1 MFTAYHEYAW
11 STEKDHLEF
20 EIGKAEGQLRNCRNR
35 MDLAKRE
42 VIICIITFI
51 ISSLFFI
58 AWEIYR
64 SVKNNPEY
72 LLPTYSIV
80 SGLLNLIF
88 LFVLSFFTYAMFKAI
103 IFYILCKK
111 KAIKKESLREYI
123 ENDKYKPRPE
133 KSYVIEEE
141 KLTRILSTY
150 YHHRLDLYELKRKL
164 EDGELVMTVEALQEE
179 LDGLVYYQ
187 EIIPA
192 SPFQGEMVTKA
203 RIWGVIFT
211 GGLLVLVVIVLI
223 IIKIIL
229 KVI

>member
-1 MFTAYHEYAW
+1 MYTVYHEYAL

-42 VIICIITFI
+42 MSICIITFV
-51 ISSLFFI
+51 ISILFFI
-58 AWEIYR
+58 GWEIYR

-80 SGLLNLIF
+80 SWLLNLLF
-88 LFVLSFFTYAMFKAI
+88 LFVLPCFAYAMFKAI

-111 KAIKKESLREYI
+111 KAIKKESLKEYRG
-123 ENDKYKPRPE
+123 NDKYIPRPE
-133 KSYVIEEE
+133 KSYAIEEE

-164 EDGELVMTVEALQEE
+164 EDGELVMTVEQLQEK

-187 EIIPA
+187 EIVPA
-192 SPFQGEMVTKA
+192 SPFQGELVTKA
-203 RIWGVIFT
+203 RTLAVLITGV
-211 GGLLVLVVIVLI
+211 LLVLVVILVLI
-223 IIKIIL
+223 LKIIF

>member
-1 MFTAYHEYAW
+1 MYTVYHEYAL

-51 ISSLFFI
+51 IASLFFI
-58 AWEIYR
+58 AWEIFR
-64 SVKNNPEY
+64 FSKNNPISLMPIAWLIN
-72 LLPTYSIV
+72 LL
-80 SGLLNLIF
+80 F
-88 LFVLSFFTYAMFKAI
+88 LFVLSCFAYAMFKAI
-103 IFYILCKK
+103 MFYKLNKK
-111 KAIKKESLREYI
+111 KAIKKESLKEYTG
-123 ENDKYKPRPE
+123 NDKVLLRPE
-133 KSYVIEEE
+133 KSYAIEEE

-192 SPFQGEMVTKA
+192 SPFQGELVTKA
-203 RIWGVIFT
+203 RIWGVMFT
-211 GGLLVLVVIVLI
+211 GVLLVLVVILLIYLKTVL
-223 IIKIIL
+223 KII
-229 KVI
+229 

>member
-1 MFTAYHEYAW
+1 MYTVYHEYAL

-42 VIICIITFI
+42 MIICIITFI
-51 ISSLFFI
+51 FSSLFFI
-58 AWEIYR
+58 GWLIFR

-72 LLPTYSIV
+72 MLPTYTIV
-80 SGLLNLIF
+80 SGLLNLLF
-88 LFVLSFFTYAMFKAI
+88 LFILSFLAYSMFKAI
-103 IFYILCKK
+103 MFYKFSKK
-111 KAIKKESLREYI
+111 KAMKKESLREYTG
-123 ENDKYKPRPE
+123 NDKVFLRPE

-164 EDGELVMTVEALQEE
+164 EDGELVMTVEELQEE
-179 LDGLVYYQ
+179 LDSLVYYQ
-187 EIIPA
+187 EIVPA
-192 SPFQGEMVTKA
+192 SPFQGELLTKA
-203 RIWGVIFT
+203 RIWGVMFT
-211 GGLLVLVVIVLI
+211 GTLLVLVVIFLTFLKTV
-223 IIKIIL
+223 L

>member
-42 VIICIITFI
+42 VIICIIIFI
-51 ISSLFFI
+51 IASLCYI
-58 AWEIYR
+58 VWEIFR
-64 SVKNNPEY
+64 SAKNNPEF
-72 LLPTYSIV
+72 LMSSYSIIA
-80 SGLLNLIF
+80 GFINLLS
-88 LFVLSFFTYAMFKAI
+88 LFVLSFLAYSMFKAI
-103 IFYILCKK
+103 MFYKLSKK
-111 KAIKKESLREYI
+111 KAIKKESLKEYTG
-123 ENDKYKPRPE
+123 NDKVLLRQE

-150 YHHRLDLYELKRKL
+150 YHHRLHLYDLKRKL

-179 LDGLVYYQ
+179 LDSLVYYQ

-192 SPFQGEMVTKA
+192 SPFQGELVTKA
-203 RIWGVIFT
+203 RIWGVMLT
-211 GGLLVLVVIVLI
+211 GVLLVLVVILLILLKTVL
-223 IIKIIL
+223 KII
-229 KVI
+229 

>member
-1 MFTAYHEYAW
+1 MYTVYHEYAL

-35 MDLAKRE
+35 MELAKKE
-42 VIICIITFI
+42 MIICIITFI
-51 ISSLFFI
+51 FSSLFFI
-58 AWEIYR
+58 GWLIFR

-72 LLPTYSIV
+72 MLPTYTIV
-80 SGLLNLIF
+80 SGLLNLLF
-88 LFVLSFFTYAMFKAI
+88 LFILSFLAYSMFKAI
-103 IFYILCKK
+103 MFYKFSKK
-111 KAIKKESLREYI
+111 KAMKKESLREYTG
-123 ENDKYKPRPE
+123 NDKVFLRPE

-164 EDGELVMTVEALQEE
+164 EDGELVMTVEELQEE

-192 SPFQGEMVTKA
+192 SPFQGELLTKA
-203 RIWGVIFT
+203 RIWSVMITGV
-211 GGLLVLVVIVLI
+211 LLVFVVILLI
-223 IIKIIL
+223 FLKTVL